1 MGIGLENLVERDGE
15 LARLGS
21 LAEAAGHGN
30 GAGVLVD
37 GAAGVGKTTLIREV
51 VVRAQG
57 GGMRVLW
64 ARGGELE
71 RDFPYGVVRQ
81 LFERRLLSAGE
92 GERASLLEGAAGL
105 AAPVLGFEPPGAPT
119 AAMDAPFAAV
129 HGLYWLA
136 AGVAALQ
143 PLVLAIDDLHWAD
156 APSLRWLSYLVRRLE
171 GVPLLVIAATRSG
184 VPDPTGVI
192 GALEQEQL
200 VHVMRPS
207 SLSPS
212 GVTELVR
219 AGFGDASPEFCA
231 ACHRITA
238 GNPFYLR
245 ELLDAVTRLGIAAT
259 ADGAR
264 QLDSLGPA
272 NVAAA
277 VLARMRQ
284 HGDRAEAVARA
295 LAVLDADASL
305 RGAAELAGV
314 GDAGAATELIDQLV
328 SAQILSGERTFQFVH
343 PIVRTAVYQSIP
355 PAERLRLHGAAA
367 ALLAAGGT
375 PPDRLARH
383 LLMIEPAG
391 DPEAT
396 ATLRAAAAAAQ
407 TRGAPD
413 LAVRYLARARA
424 EAGLGPERAPIT
436 HDLGLALLADRDPV
450 SFEHLQEAIEL
461 TSDPTLREAW
471 SLELTR
477 ALAVAGRPAEAVQ
490 FATAA
495 LVAGIE
501 DTAVAVRIESE
512 LLAVAWLMPALT
524 AEGVERLEALE
535 RTGVPEALE
544 QLVIVHRALRMTA
557 EGAPAAEAIALVD
570 RAIDRG
576 VLFEL
581 QSSLP
586 FVALITLVWNDD
598 LGRPLELCNAAL
610 ALAQQM
616 GSPHLMVNG
625 GAFSALA
632 GVRAGLLAEA
642 AGAAALSY
650 EFARG
655 SAMPESIDWAW
666 ALAILLDSMRE
677 RGEVEAAQELLAAA
691 EAEGDLPGHVTFVFL
706 LESRGRLRC
715 AQGRLRE
722 GVEDLVEGGR
732 RWEPFGLINP
742 NVSAWRSEAA
752 VALLQLGEREAAAGL
767 ADEELALARTAG
779 TARGIGVAT
788 RAAGIVHQDIGLLV
802 EAVEVLSGSPARL
815 DHAKALCELGAAHRR
830 AGRRREAREPLLA
843 GLDLARRCTALPLAE
858 RIRSELAAVGA
869 RPRRDYLDGVESL
882 TPGELRIA
890 RMAAEGRANKQIAQ
904 ALFLTLRTVETHLT
918 HVYRKLD
925 IDSRAALSGAL
936 EGSAVV
942 AAG

>member
-1 MGIGLENLVERDGE
+1 MGPRLQNLVERDGE
-15 LARLGS
+15 LARLQS
-21 LAEAAGHGN
+21 LAEAAGRGN
-30 GAGVLVD
+30 GGCVLVD

-51 VVRAQG
+51 IQRAQG

-71 RDFPYGVVRQ
+71 RDFPYGLVRQ
-81 LFERRLLSAGE
+81 LFERWLLSAE
-92 GERASLLEGAAGL
+92 EDERAGLLEGAAGL
-105 AAPVLGFEPPGAPT
+105 AAPVLGFEPRGAPT
-119 AAMDAPFAAV
+119 AVMDAPFATV

-136 AGVAALQ
+136 AGIAALQ

-156 APSLRWLSYLVRRLE
+156 APSLRWLSYLVRRLD
-171 GVPLLVIAATRSG
+171 GVPLLVIAAARSG

-192 GALEQEQL
+192 AALGQEQF
-200 VHVMRPS
+200 VDVMRPS
-207 SLSPS
+207 SLSCT
-212 GVTELVR
+212 GVTEIVT
-219 AGFGDASPEFCA
+219 ASFGQASPEFCV

-245 ELLDAVTRLGIAAT
+245 ELLDAVVRLEIPPTAA
-259 ADGAR
+259 GAR

-284 HGDRAEAVARA
+284 HGQRAEALARA

-314 GDAGAATELIDQLV
+314 GDASTAAELIDQLV
-328 SAQILSGERTFQFVH
+328 SAQVLSSERRFQFVH

-355 PAERLRLHGAAA
+355 PGERLRLHGAAA

-375 PPDRLARH
+375 PADRLARH
-383 LLMIEPAG
+383 RLMIEPAG
-391 DPEAT
+391 DPQAT
-396 ATLRAAAAAAQ
+396 ATLRAAAATAQ

-413 LAVRYLARARA
+413 LAARYLERALA
-424 EAGLGPERAPIT
+424 EVGSGPEVAPIT
-436 HDLGLALLADRDPV
+436 HDLGLALLADRDPA
-450 SFEHLQEAIEL
+450 SFAHLRQAIEL
-461 TSDPTLREAW
+461 TAEPTHREAW

-477 ALAVAGRPAEAVQ
+477 ALAVAGRPAEAAA
-490 FATAA
+490 FASAA
-495 LVAGIE
+495 LEEGIE
-501 DTAVAVRIESE
+501 DAALAVRIESE
-512 LLAVAWLMPALT
+512 LLAMNWLMPAT
-524 AEGVERLEALE
+524 SEYGIERLQALE
-535 RTGVPEALE
+535 QTGVPAELE
-544 QLVIVHRALRMTA
+544 PLVIIHRALRMTS

-570 RAIDRG
+570 RAIEGG
-576 VLFEL
+576 VLLEE

-598 LGRPLELCNAAL
+598 LERPLALCNGAMT
-610 ALAQQM
+610 LAQQM

-642 AGAAALSY
+642 ASAAALSY
-650 EFARG
+650 EFARE
-655 SAMPESIDWAW
+655 SAMPDSIDWAW

-677 RGEVEAAQELLAAA
+677 RGEIEAAQDLLAAA
-691 EAEGDLPGHVTFVFL
+691 GAEGDLPGYVTFVFL

-722 GVEDLVEGGR
+722 GVGDLVESGR

-752 VALLQLGEREAAAGL
+752 VALLQLGDSEQAARL

-779 TARGIGVAT
+779 TARGIGVAA
-788 RAAGIVHQDIGLLV
+788 RSAGIVHQDMELLT

-815 DHAKALCELGAAHRR
+815 DHAKALGALGAAARR

-858 RIRSELAAVGA
+858 RIRAELAAIGT
-869 RPRRDYLDGVESL
+869 RPRRDYVDGVESL

-890 RMAAEGRANKQIAQ
+890 RMAADGKTNKDIAQ
-904 ALFLTLRTVETHLT
+904 ALFVTLRTVETHLT

-925 IDSRAALSGAL
+925 IDSRSALGGVL
-936 EGSAVV
+936 EDSAV
-942 AAG
+942 AA